1 MTGPIARILLRY
13 GAMALIMHGFMSQDV
28 GNSIA
33 SDPDIQM
40 LVGGGLAAVAEGFYI
55 IAQKLGWK
63 K

>member
-33 SDPDIQM
+33 SDPDIEM
-40 LVGGGLAAVAEGFYI
+40 ILGTAIGGAVEFCYVLAH
-55 IAQKLGWK
+55 KLGWK